1 MQVKVNN
8 KNNKWKLS
16 IITLS
21 PLILL
26 VVSLCIGR
34 YFVSPK
40 VTFALLLSQFTSVK
54 QIWEPIEEL
63 IILKVRLPRVVMAS
77 LIGAG
82 LSVSG
87 TAFQAIF
94 GNPLVS
100 PHVLG
105 VSAGA
110 GFGAA
115 LGILLSGNIFFIQ
128 IMALAFG
135 IGAVMITYLISKQ
148 KKAVALFMLV
158 LSGVITGAFFTAL
171 ISLIKYVADPDD
183 KLPEIVYWLMGSLT
197 GTSIDDVI
205 IGLPLILSGIIVI
218 FLLRWKINILS
229 LSEEEAKSLG
239 VDVVKYRVIIIGAS
253 TIITAAAVSFCGIV
267 GWIGL
272 VIPHVGRMIVGND
285 HKILIPANIFLGAFY
300 LLLIDN
306 MARMLTSAEIPL
318 SILTAVIGA
327 PFFAYL
333 LRKTGG
339 RWA

>member
-1 MQVKVNN
+1 MNLNN
-8 KNNKWKLS
+8 KNKKWKLGA
-16 IITLS
+16 ITLA

-26 VVSLCIGR
+26 AVSLCIGR
-34 YFVSPK
+34 YFVNPR
-40 VTFALLLSQFTSVK
+40 VIFALVLSKFTYVE

-63 IILKVRLPRVVMAS
+63 IIFKVRLPRIIMAS

-94 GNPLVS
+94 ANPLVS

-115 LGILLSGNIFFIQ
+115 LGILMSSNMLIIQ
-128 IMALAFG
+128 LMALGFG
-135 IGAVMITYLISKQ
+135 IAAVIITYLISRQ
-148 KKAVALFMLV
+148 KRTSTLFMLV
-158 LSGVITGAFFTAL
+158 LSGIIAGAFFTAL

-197 GTSIDDVI
+197 GTTTDDI
-205 IGLPLILSGIIVI
+205 LTAFPLIAGGISVI
-218 FLLRWKINILS
+218 YFLRWKINILS

-239 VDVVKYRVIIIGAS
+239 LNVSKYRLIIIGAS
-253 TIITAAAVSFCGIV
+253 TVITAAAVSFCGIV

-285 HKILIPANIFLGAFY
+285 HRTLIPANIFLGAFY
-300 LLLIDN
+300 LLLIDD
-306 MARMLTSAEIPL
+306 MARILTSAEIPL

-333 LRKTGG
+333 LRRTGG

>member
-1 MQVKVNN
+1 MEKTRQRNN
-8 KNNKWKLS
+8 KMW
-16 IITLS
+16 I
-21 PLILL
+21 LILL
-26 VVSLCIGR
+26 PIILLIVSLCLGR
-34 YFVSPK
+34 YSVSPS
-40 VTFALLLSQFTSVK
+40 VAFSIVLSRIFPIKAT
-54 QIWEPIEEL
+54 WESIQEL
-63 IILKVRLPRVVMAS
+63 IILKVRLPRIIIAS
-77 LIGAG
+77 IVGAG

-87 TAFQAIF
+87 TAYQAIF

-115 LGILLSGNIFFIQ
+115 LGILLSANMFVVQ
-128 IMALAFG
+128 MMALAFG
-135 IGAVMITYLISKQ
+135 ILAVIITYAISKQ
-148 KKAVALFMLV
+148 KKGSALFMLV

-183 KLPEIVYWLMGSLT
+183 KLPEIVYWLMGSLNGVST
-197 GTSIDDVI
+197 KDLIFGIPLIIIGIVI
-205 IGLPLILSGIIVI
+205 IVV
-218 FLLRWKINILS
+218 LRWKINILS

-239 VDVVKYRVIIIGAS
+239 IDVNKYRLIIIIVT
-253 TIITAAAVSFCGIV
+253 TIITATSVSLCGIV

-272 VIPHVGRMIVGND
+272 IIPHVGRMIVGND
-285 HKILIPANIFLGAFY
+285 HKILIPATIFLGAFY
-300 LLLIDN
+300 MLLIDN
-306 MARMLTSAEIPL
+306 VARIATAAEIPL

-339 RWA
+339 RWS